1 MTKLSQLNIKTKEMV
16 VGFEISGAWPSLG
29 LGSKSIG
36 EMCTLLL
43 SGFKSRDWL
52 VYTAIYT

>member
-1 MTKLSQLNIKTKEMV
+1 MV
-16 VGFEISGAWPSLG
+16 VGFEISGASPSLD

-52 VYTAIYT
+52 VYTAIYTKRVCLTGVCMHK